1 MGVLL
6 LTKEELMDEQA
17 FRFDIQPAEA
27 SDLDVLEHTFDPDTL
42 SKEHY
47 KRYEVQKQGEG
58 IYLIAW
64 HDHTPIGH
72 FLLRWSGPQ
81 QECVRKYLDVTKTAY
96 LEAGATHGA
105 YQRKGV
111 ATALIREA
119 ERLAKEHGC
128 TQIGLCVGSADNPD
142 AKRLYEHLG
151 YVDWGQGNFSS
162 AGNLL
167 IGMAILEQTRRS
179 SPTCTNRSER
189 RRGISPFVHLSS
201 YVP

>member
-1 MGVLL
+1 
-6 LTKEELMDEQA
+6 MDEQV
-17 FRFDIQPAEA
+17 FRFDIQSAEA

-42 SKEHY
+42 SKEHA

-81 QECVRKYLDVTKTAY
+81 QERVRKYLDVTKTAY

-105 YQRKGV
+105 YHRKGV

-128 TQIGLCVGSADNPD
+128 TQIDLCVGSAGNPD

-151 YVDWGQGNFSS
+151 YVDWGRGEFLISWQYVDRNGQSRTDS
-162 AGNLL
+162 EIVTYMHKLL
-167 IGMAILEQTRRS
+167 
-179 SPTCTNRSER
+179 
-189 RRGISPFVHLSS
+189 
-201 YVP
+201 